1 MAKTKSDEQV
11 RLFEP
16 RATYRFVRG
25 GGAAITYALKTEV
38 KANAEN
44 KEASKKD
51 AAEDTEQAA
60 ATNADKD
67 KGPVQIEILDSNG
80 KVVRKLKAPGKAG
93 MNRMEWD
100 LRYEPPR
107 LVALRT
113 AAPDNPH
120 IWDELRFRDKD
131 SRPITHW
138 GLEGA
143 GGPIVTPGK
152 YMVKLTVNGKSYT
165 QPLTIL
171 RDPNVPSSDAEIESS
186 VKTLLRMRDD
196 ITTTSDIVNQI
207 EWMRKQLGDV
217 QSMLADE
224 KTKGDLLKSVK
235 EMDEKLQGVE
245 FKLISR
251 VEANSDDK
259 YFVSAYK
266 VYLNLLWLNG
276 EVGSGAGDVAG
287 GAAFA
292 PTDTALSLL
301 QMIEKDMDAAKA
313 DYQTLTSKD
322 IPAFNR
328 SLAEHGVIPVT
339 AVSPVREGGGAGL
352 DR

>member
-1 MAKTKSDEQV
+1 M
-11 RLFEP
+11 
-16 RATYRFVRG
+16 
-25 GGAAITYALKTEV
+25 
-38 KANAEN
+38 KANGESKAADK
-44 KEASKKD
+44 KEAT
-51 AAEDTEQAA
+51 EDTEQAA
-60 ATNADKD
+60 ATSADKA

-80 KVVRKLKAPGKAG
+80 KMVRKLKGPGKAG
-93 MNRMEWD
+93 MNRVQWD
-100 LRYEPPR
+100 LHYEPPR

-120 IWDELRFRDKD
+120 IWDEVRFRDKD

-138 GLEGA
+138 GLDPAEV
-143 GGPIVTPGK
+143 GPIVAPGK
-152 YMVKLTVNGKSYT
+152 YTVRLTVNGKSYT

-186 VKTLLRMRDD
+186 VRALLRIRDD
-196 ITTTSDIVNQI
+196 ITTTSDMVNQI

-217 QSMLADE
+217 QSMLTDE

-235 EMDEKLQGVE
+235 DMDEKLQGVE

-292 PTDTALSLL
+292 PTDTEMSLL
-301 QMIEKDMDAAKA
+301 QMIEKDLASAKA
-313 DYQTLTSKD
+313 DYQSLINKD

-339 AVSPVREGGGAGL
+339 AVSPAPNVGAGGN
-352 DR
+352 R